1 MASDYITFTIGK
13 KKNIALIA
21 HDNEKPKLIGWC
33 SENKEALAR
42 HNLCG
47 TGTTAR
53 MIADQTGL
61 RVRAYN
67 SGPFR
72 RRSADRGQDRGRPD
86 RFRRIFLRPA
96 DGPAP

>member
-53 MIADQTGL
+53 MIADQT
-61 RVRAYN
+61 RCV
-67 SGPFR
+67 
-72 RRSADRGQDRGRPD
+72 
-86 RFRRIFLRPA
+86 
-96 DGPAP
+96 